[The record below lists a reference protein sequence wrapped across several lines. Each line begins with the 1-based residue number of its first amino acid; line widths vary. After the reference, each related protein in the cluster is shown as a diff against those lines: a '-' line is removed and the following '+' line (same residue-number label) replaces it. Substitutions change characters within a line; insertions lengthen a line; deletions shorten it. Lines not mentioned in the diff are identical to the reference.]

1 MSRQK
6 ITAWSVL
13 AAVVVVGILTGRSFT
28 SMWERDV
35 IVAGPGVTVVKRLG
49 DYFPDLRNSPADTDI
64 YILEGE
70 EPGGTMCVMGGT
82 HPDEPSGWMGAILLV
97 ENARVKKGRLI
108 VIPQCNQSAFSHSY
122 PQEGYPQRIRFRTDN
137 GQRVFRFGNR
147 TANPIHFW
155 PDPEVY
161 VHHPSGQKLSGD
173 EVRNLNR
180 AYPGRK
186 NGSYAE
192 RVAYGIRQVLLDE
205 NVDLNI
211 DLHEAPPEY
220 PFINAIGAHERG
232 NELATLVSMNL
243 QLQDIALGL
252 ELSPPRFH
260 GLTYRELGDTT
271 PAVCVLMETANPVQG
286 RLRGVTDETLV
297 IEGKDAFYVRAG
309 KLGRTFVPFDEKGWP
324 LAVRTGRHLAAIV
337 ELINVFSEMNPD
349 KAVVVENVPVMDE
362 LKAKGIG
369 HFLKGPNEQ
378 VSERTDR
385 DKRRGGG

>member
-1 MSRQK
+1 MSKQK
-6 ITAWSVL
+6 ITAWSIMAV
-13 AAVVVVGILTGRSFT
+13 VVVVGIVTGLSFI

-35 IVAGPGVTVVKRLG
+35 IIAGPGVKEVKRLG
-49 DYFPDLRNSPADTDI
+49 EYFTDFKDSPADTDI

-70 EPGGTMCVMGGT
+70 EPGGTVCVMGGT
-82 HPDEPSGWMGAILLV
+82 HPDEPSGWVGAILLV

-108 VIPQCNQSAFSHSY
+108 VIPQCNQSAFSHGY
-122 PQEGYPQRIRFRTDN
+122 PQEGYPQRIRFTTEK
-137 GQRVFRFGNR
+137 GERVFRFGNR

-161 VHHPSGQKLSGD
+161 VHYPSGQNLSGD

-192 RVAYGIRQVLLDE
+192 RLAYGIKQVLLDE

-232 NELATLVSMNL
+232 NELATLVSLNL
-243 QLQDIALGL
+243 QMQDIALGL

-271 PAVCVLMETANPVQG
+271 PAVCVLMESANPVQG

-297 IEGKDAFYVRAG
+297 LRGQDAFYEQAA
-309 KLGRTFVPFDEKGWP
+309 KLGRTFVPFDKTGWP
-324 LAVRTGRHLAAIV
+324 LEVRIGRHLAAIV
-337 ELINVFSEMNPD
+337 ELINVFSEMNPE
-349 KAVVVENVPVMDE
+349 KTVVVENVPTMDE
-362 LKAKGIG
+362 LKANGLG
-369 HFLKGPNEQ
+369 YFMRSLNE
-378 VSERTDR
+378 
-385 DKRRGGG
+385 

>member
-1 MSRQK
+1 MSKQK
-6 ITAWSVL
+6 ITAWAVI
-13 AAVVVVGILTGRSFT
+13 AAVIIVGIITGVSFI

-35 IVAGPGVTVVKRLG
+35 IIAGPGVNEVKTLS
-49 DYFPDLRNSPADTDI
+49 DYFPDLKDSPADTAI

-70 EPGGTMCVMGGT
+70 QPGGTVCVMGGT

-122 PQEGYPQRIRFRTDN
+122 PQEGYPQRIRFKTQK
-137 GQRVFRFGNR
+137 GERVFRFGNR
-147 TANPIHFW
+147 TANPVHFW

-161 VHHPSGQKLSGD
+161 VHYPSGQNLSGD

-180 AYPGRK
+180 AYPGKK

-192 RVAYGIRQVLLDE
+192 RLAYGIKQVLLDE
-205 NVDLNI
+205 KVDLNI

-232 NELATLVSMNL
+232 NELSTLVSLNL
-243 QLQDIALGL
+243 QMQDIALGL

-271 PAVCVLMETANPVQG
+271 PAVCVLMESANPSQG

-297 IEGKDAFYVRAG
+297 LKGQDAFYVQAA
-309 KLGRTFVPFDEKGWP
+309 KLGRTFVPFDEGGWP
-324 LAVRTGRHLAAIV
+324 LEVRTGRHLTAIV

-349 KAVVVENVPVMDE
+349 KTVVIENVPAMEE
-362 LKAKGIG
+362 LKSKGVG
-369 HFLKGPNEQ
+369 YFLKDLKE
-378 VSERTDR
+378 
-385 DKRRGGG
+385 